1 VNIHG
6 YLDQIKNQLSAQN
19 VKAHIGIRRE
29 IMKGKTRFEDIKI
42 ICMDCKNQL
51 FLESTRNDTD
61 IVYVCK
67 VCGYH
72 VNVKVN
78 G

>member
-1 VNIHG
+1 
-6 YLDQIKNQLSAQN
+6 
-19 VKAHIGIRRE
+19 
-29 IMKGKTRFEDIKI
+29 MKGKTRFEDIKI

-72 VNVKVN
+72 INVKVN
-78 G
+78 